1 MSHSIDLNKFAD
13 GAIATKVERE
23 FEKVIA
29 NIHDPNTEPDKK
41 RKITITLTLSADEKR
56 EYIDTEVEVK
66 STLVPQ
72 KTASAK
78 MIMGKHEG
86 KLTARELV
94 SGKKGQMFFDAT
106 EGVVKTDIGDPVTE
120 VVEEKNKAVAFKG
133 AN

>member
-1 MSHSIDLNKFAD
+1 MSQPSINLNTFAD

-23 FEKVIA
+23 LERVIA
-29 NIHDPNTEPDKK
+29 NIHDPNTEAEKK

-66 STLVPQ
+66 STLVPS
-72 KTASAK
+72 KSASAK

-94 SGKKGQMFFDAT
+94 SGKKDQMFFEAVD
-106 EGVVKTDIGDPVTE
+106 GVVKTDIGEP
-120 VVEEKNKAVAFKG
+120 VEEDGKIKAVAFKG